1 MRTNKEKEGLDRL
14 EELGLLAQRGK
25 PFGVTWE
32 PIQLDFTL
40 EEWLEEERGEERLE
54 RVLAELHGHS

>member
-1 MRTNKEKEGLDRL
+1 M
-14 EELGLLAQRGK
+14 
-25 PFGVTWE
+25 TWE

-40 EEWLEEERGEERLE
+40 EDWLEKERGEERLE